1 MQQIYQMKYGVDLYI
16 ENENDNNCDVRLV
29 SFSNCYN
36 DRVKICA
43 VFEFIFVE
51 TVFVTATLCASLKLL
66 RPVIHKSE
74 DVLNRVKIY
83 FVFLYQTTSKNKP

>member
-1 MQQIYQMKYGVDLYI
+1 MKYGVDLYI
-16 ENENDNNCDVRLV
+16 ENDNNCNVRLV

-36 DRVKICA
+36 DRTKICA
-43 VFEFIFVE
+43 VFEFISVG

-74 DVLNRVKIY
+74 DVLNREKI
-83 FVFLYQTTSKNKP
+83 FCFSLPNNI